1 MHVLIIGSENYR
13 LFFALFYF
21 LSVMLC
27 LNLMIAS
34 LIEILSCL
42 WKNAED
48 NTKEKQVDNVEINN
62 NLQFTLHNLS
72 DKDTKF
78 NSFLELEHKSF
89 DVKNEKMSKTLYK
102 SLQRSDLLKSKK
114 KIKKKEMLKL
124 KKLHKQQTK

>member
-1 MHVLIIGSENYR
+1 
-13 LFFALFYF
+13 
-21 LSVMLC
+21 
-27 LNLMIAS
+27 MIAS

-114 KIKKKEMLKL
+114 RIKKKEMLKL

>member
-1 MHVLIIGSENYR
+1 MHVLISGSENYR

-48 NTKEKQVDNVEINN
+48 NIKEKQTDNVENNN
-62 NLQFTLHNLS
+62 NLQFTMHNLS

-89 DVKNEKMSKTLYK
+89 DVKNEKMGKNLFK
-102 SLQRSDLLKSKK
+102 SDFMKSKK
-114 KIKKKEMLKL
+114 KIKKKELLRL
-124 KKLHKQQTK
+124 KKLHRQKTK